1 MPPSTR
7 RSEVSRKE
15 PRGVLARVSRHAGVA
30 AQVRL
35 AAEDVRRVLEDS
47 ERLLPIVLGLDP
59 VVLAGQV
66 PMLLVLGTSA
76 RAELGRH
83 LRSLSSAIEL

>member
-7 RSEVSRKE
+7 RCEVSRKE
-15 PRGVLARVSRHAGVA
+15 SRGVLARVSRHAGVA

-47 ERLLPIVLGLDP
+47 EGLLPIVLGLDP
-59 VVLAGQV
+59 VVLAGHA
-66 PMLLVLGTSA
+66 PMLLVLGASA
-76 RAELGRH
+76 RAELACH
-83 LRSLSSAIEL
+83 LHSLSSTIEL